1 MKNLVILF
9 SILYLSSCASV
20 PDYEKKNYVR
30 IDFSDSYFLKQS
42 IDLNNI
48 YKMTNFNS
56 EEDRTSLLRVG
67 VGGVNKFSTLP
78 PASKNL
84 LLLKIPADDKIFTEI
99 VESCSNIAA
108 NENVDAFLGYTTAAA
123 VGAISGAA
131 VASAATAAIAG
142 PVALLQIAFA
152 GIKSNLDDEKYETIR
167 RAVYMYTCIAENGYQ
182 VEPKIM

>member
-78 PASKNL
+78 KFFKFISK
-84 LLLKIPADDKIFTEI
+84 ICSS
-99 VESCSNIAA
+99 SC
-108 NENVDAFLGYTTAAA
+108 
-123 VGAISGAA
+123 
-131 VASAATAAIAG
+131 
-142 PVALLQIAFA
+142 
-152 GIKSNLDDEKYETIR
+152 R
-167 RAVYMYTCIAENGYQ
+167 
-182 VEPKIM
+182 